1 MSGAN
6 VIKDVGDLS
15 GHTWLRPPRAAL
27 RCSRWQGREGRVTD
41 TRIDAWPKAKGAE
54 ARRPAEGAA
63 WRAIDGRR
71 GLAHARG
78 CPRGRAT
85 DGTKPCA
92 SCKQV
97 ATTRMAS
104 REWEAAI
111 SSQKMSRRGRM
122 LRKKEFWMQ
131 RILEYRIEM
140 LLVQAQCRKTRLAP
154 TAYADR
160 DRCERIRVVPPS
172 NR

>member
-41 TRIDAWPKAKGAE
+41 TRIDAWPKATGAV
-54 ARRPAEGAA
+54 ARRPAEGVA

-71 GLAHARG
+71 GLAHARD
-78 CPRGRAT
+78 CPRGSAT

-104 REWEAAI
+104 RGKEWEAI
-111 SSQKMSRRGRM
+111 LRYPSLSPRFPEK
-122 LRKKEFWMQ
+122 LRKKRMVLLDH
-131 RILEYRIEM
+131 ISLNM
-140 LLVQAQCRKTRLAP
+140 LQCRKSRLSLP
-154 TAYADR
+154 LR
-160 DRCERIRVVPPS
+160 PS
-172 NR
+172 TCSSSISLSKKW

>member
-1 MSGAN
+1 
-6 VIKDVGDLS
+6 
-15 GHTWLRPPRAAL
+15 
-27 RCSRWQGREGRVTD
+27 
-41 TRIDAWPKAKGAE
+41 
-54 ARRPAEGAA
+54 
-63 WRAIDGRR
+63 
-71 GLAHARG
+71 
-78 CPRGRAT
+78 
-85 DGTKPCA
+85 
-92 SCKQV
+92 
-97 ATTRMAS
+97 
-104 REWEAAI
+104 
-111 SSQKMSRRGRM
+111 MSRRGRM